1 MRYKEAIIIPAGKGF
16 MTIRHLTIH
25 GTNHEIGKKLAEIS
39 IDHHSFSKEVASAN
53 NQLILQALKSYIA
66 QNYPILLN
74 RSKGVADALDIDFN
88 DNNYD
93 TTSIPLGI
101 NIPSTPNIGCSTVY
115 YPASITDT
123 KHAYLSRNYDFL
135 KGTVAD
141 ISDIPF
147 SPEIRQI
154 LTPIMAE
161 PYLIEMHPEDGGYAS
176 VCMTCFD
183 LLSGV
188 LDGIN
193 SQGLT
198 VAVNG
203 YEGDLAQ
210 MQQIYEPNLS
220 GVGLN
225 EIQVMRLLLDTCS
238 NCEDAKQAL
247 LVNKQYYT
255 MAPCH
260 YLIADADGNSFIY
273 EHSPGGNKEFII
285 DSKAKPQILTN
296 HNVHMYPNVTDI
308 PNLPD
313 AIKNGYTSYE
323 RYQILEKAIEQN
335 KGSCSVDLIKQINH
349 DVSVSQII
357 KLIPDEI
364 REQFKTGY
372 SRTLWHAIY
381 DIDNRSLDIKFY
393 LNEESKSKGNFIE
406 HYSDYFHFTLGG

>member
-1 MRYKEAIIIPAGKGF
+1 MRFKEAIIIPAGKGF
-16 MTIRHLTIH
+16 MTIRHLTIS
-25 GTNHEIGKKLAEIS
+25 GTNQEIGKKLAEIA
-39 IDHHSFSKEVASAN
+39 IERHSFSKRVTSAQN
-53 NQLILQALKSYIA
+53 RLITHSLRAYIA
-66 QNYPILLN
+66 HNYPILLN
-74 RSKGVADALDIDFN
+74 RSKGAAEALDIDFN

-115 YPASITDT
+115 YPASITGT

-154 LTPIMAE
+154 LPPIMAE
-161 PYLIEMHPEDGGYAS
+161 PYLIEMHPENGGYAS
-176 VCMTCFD
+176 FCMTCFD

-193 SQGLT
+193 RQGLT

-203 YEGDLAQ
+203 YEGDLTQ
-210 MQQIYEPNLS
+210 MQQIYEPNLT

-225 EIQVMRLLLDTCS
+225 ELQVMRLLLDTCS
-238 NCEDAKQAL
+238 NCDEAKQAL
-247 LVNKQYYT
+247 LINKQYYT
-255 MAPCH
+255 MIPCH
-260 YLIADADGNSFIY
+260 YLIADAAGNSFIY

-285 DSKAKPQILTN
+285 NNQAKVQILTN
-296 HNVHMYPNVTDI
+296 HNVHMFPNIADI
-308 PNLPD
+308 PNLAD
-313 AIKNGYTSYE
+313 AIKKGYTSYE
-323 RYQILEKAIEQN
+323 RYQMLQHAIEQN
-335 KGSCSVDLIKQINH
+335 KGSCSLDFIKQNNQN
-349 DVSVSQII
+349 VSVSEIL
-357 KLIPDEI
+357 KLIPYEV

-393 LNEESKSKGNFIE
+393 LNEETKSKGNFIE